1 MRRTT
6 RSGRVSSPTPATE
19 SNITP
24 TASSATTEKPTQT
37 RMRKPRLPLALI
49 DPAPLS
55 RQSIAAMFA
64 RALPEYVIVTAAN
77 VDELLRA
84 GSQAFCPALVVI
96 NTKSAPVSD
105 PWVQATLDNVKQ
117 HLVEAPVVLLSDRDD
132 VEDVMN
138 ALSNGIRG
146 YINPSVEP
154 EVVFAALKLVHAGG
168 TFIPAQ
174 AIRTAAAKIHNSSGC
189 TRQQV
194 MTALDLTPRELSVI
208 ELLREGAPN
217 KLIAAALQMQESTV
231 KVHVRNI
238 MKKLHVSNRTHAASV
253 ANRLLSQ
260 PSPTVADASPPLL
273 PSKGAARLLTAH
285 TEAPG

>member
-1 MRRTT
+1 MRHGTT
-6 RSGRVSSPTPATE
+6 SGRASSPASARE
-19 SNITP
+19 SNSAL
-24 TASSATTEKPTQT
+24 TASSATTEKPPQT
-37 RMRKPRLPLALI
+37 RKRKPRVPLALI

-64 RALPEYVIVTAAN
+64 RALPEYVIISARN
-77 VDELLRA
+77 SDELLRT
-84 GSQAFCPALVVI
+84 GSQALYPALVVI
-96 NTKSAPVSD
+96 NAKGAPVSD
-105 PWVQATLDNVKQ
+105 PWVQTTLDSVQQ

-132 VEDVMN
+132 VEDVMA
-138 ALSNGIRG
+138 ALSRGIRG

-168 TFIPAQ
+168 TFIPEH
-174 AIRTAAAKIHNSSGC
+174 AIRSAATKVHNSSDC

-194 MTALDLTPRELSVI
+194 MTALDLTPRELSVV
-208 ELLREGAPN
+208 ELLREGKPN
-217 KLIAAALQMQESTV
+217 KLIATALLMQESTV

-260 PSPTVADASPPLL
+260 PSPIVA
-273 PSKGAARLLTAH
+273 
-285 TEAPG
+285 APAF

>member
-1 MRRTT
+1 MR
-6 RSGRVSSPTPATE
+6 RVSSPTSVTE
-19 SNITP
+19 SNITA
-24 TASSATTEKPTQT
+24 TESSALSEKQTQT
-37 RMRKPRLPLALI
+37 RKRKPRVPLVLI
-49 DPAPLS
+49 DPAPLT

-64 RALPEYVIVTAAN
+64 RALPEYVVVSVAN
-77 VDELLRA
+77 TDALLQA
-84 GSQAFCPALVVI
+84 GSLAPLPALVVI
-96 NTKSAPVSD
+96 NTKSAPVDD
-105 PWVQATLDNVKQ
+105 PWVQTTLDSVKQ
-117 HLVEAPVVLLSDRDD
+117 HLAEAPVVLLSDRDD

-138 ALSNGIRG
+138 ALSHGIRG

-174 AIRTAAAKIHNSSGC
+174 AIRSAAAKVQNSSGC

-208 ELLREGAPN
+208 ELLREGKPN

-238 MKKLHVSNRTHAASV
+238 MKKLRVANRTHAASV
-253 ANRLLSQ
+253 ANRLLNQ
-260 PSPTVADASPPLL
+260 PAGSL
-273 PSKGAARLLTAH
+273 PAPRGSNGNGGLLTAH
-285 TEAPG
+285 AEAPS